1 MKKIKAD
8 ILKTELPK
16 KSAFVIE
23 TEAPFPKLHAL
34 SVFVG
39 KRGGGKTVALVNY
52 LKVLKEKQYIQK
64 VFVITP
70 TYASN
75 KQIWDIACITQEDCV
90 DPTRN
95 AIKQIIDKGQAEV
108 AEWELFLHTKK
119 LYDKFKNEKR
129 EFHQISDREMMDY
142 YENGIL
148 QMNERP
154 KWKYKKECPP
164 RIAFVLDDCLNSDAM
179 RLPSAGLV
187 NLCIRHR
194 HIYDGLGISVFMLVQ
209 SYCCMGGVPRPI
221 RENTTNLIL
230 FKIND
235 EKQLKKI
242 HEECDLPISYEDFV
256 KVCMECWKI
265 PYGFLFIDFSTDCQ
279 AKRLFRS
286 GFNEFIE
293 LDSMKHLC
301 KCAKK

>member
-1 MKKIKAD
+1 MKKIKAEL
-8 ILKTELPK
+8 LKTELPK
-16 KSAFVIE
+16 KSAFAIE
-23 TEAPFPKLHAL
+23 TESPFPKLHAL
-34 SVFVG
+34 SVMVG

-70 TYASN
+70 TYNSN
-75 KQIWDIACITQEDCV
+75 KTIWDIAGITEEDCV
-90 DPTRN
+90 EPTRN

-108 AEWELFLHTKK
+108 VEWQLFLHTKK

-148 QMNERP
+148 QMNQRP

-164 RIAFVLDDCLNSDAM
+164 RMAFVLDDCLNSDAM

-194 HIYDGLGISVFMLVQ
+194 HIYDGLGVSVFMLVQ
-209 SYCCMGGVPRPI
+209 SYCCHGGVPKPI
-221 RENTTNLIL
+221 RENTTNLLL
-230 FKIND
+230 FKINN
-235 EKQLKKI
+235 EKQLQKI
-242 HEECDLPISYEDFV
+242 YEEADLPLEYDEFV
-256 KVCMECWKI
+256 KVCNEAWQT
-265 PYGFLFIDFSTDCQ
+265 PYNFLFIDFSTDCQ

-293 LDSMKHLC
+293 LDCMKHLC
-301 KCAKK
+301 SCAK